1 MTTPM
6 TRMTAP
12 TAAHAGVA
20 TDKPAT
26 AHAGSPAAATR
37 AGMAHAMTIPFTVQI
52 RCREDSRG
60 NAADRADAMIERTLP
75 ALKAYLDH
83 VDAVFSPFRAD
94 SAVSRANRA
103 DWSAL
108 LDDPDFAEVY
118 GLCALAKRITDG
130 HFDAAHAGGYDP
142 VGIVKGWAVQR
153 AHERFLMPLV
163 RSGAC
168 EAAAIG
174 GGGDVQT
181 AVADGSDFLWRV
193 GVQDPADPNATVRTI
208 MLRDGAVATS
218 GTSKRGEHIDRTAHD
233 LAQATVVDDHLTFAD
248 MWATTAIAA
257 GETEFRRLLGL
268 RGDERA
274 MAVLVRVDGSV
285 ATIGG
290 SGGTHPSRSRA

>member
-1 MTTPM
+1 MTRA
-6 TRMTAP
+6 TRMTIP
-12 TAAHAGVA
+12 TTAHEGAA
-20 TDKPAT
+20 TDKPAA
-26 AHAGSPAAATR
+26 AHAVSPAAVTR
-37 AGMAHAMTIPFTVQI
+37 AGVVHAMTIPFTMQI
-52 RCREDSRG
+52 RCREDDHG
-60 NAADRADAMIERTLP
+60 KAADRADALIERTMP

-83 VDAVFSPFRAD
+83 VEAVFSPFRAD
-94 SAVSRANRA
+94 SAVSLANRA

-118 GLCALAKRITDG
+118 ALCALAKRITDG

-153 AHERFLMPLV
+153 AHERLLMPLV

-181 AVADGSDFLWRV
+181 AVADGSDFVWRV
-193 GVQDPADPNATVRTI
+193 GVQDPADPDATVRTI

-257 GETEFRRLLGL
+257 GETEFRRLFGA
-268 RGDERA
+268 RGSA
-274 MAVLVRVDGSV
+274 QSMAVLVRVDGSV
-285 ATIGG
+285 TSVGG
-290 SGGTHPSRSRA
+290 SAGTDPSDGRA